1 MFFRF
6 RLDQMQKT
14 VIEWQWMLVME
25 KSQFQVVMIQSYEQV
40 IQRVVLAMSIPLP
53 ISLSYNVD
61 RDTLVCLKQVR
72 RYVIGFS
79 FFE

>member
-40 IQRVVLAMSIPLP
+40 IQRVVLTMCIPLP

-79 FFE
+79 FWE